1 MCNFSRKYLWR
12 MAATH
17 YREPQEVIVAGLDFG
32 RGEQTNCR
40 TSVLLQSTE
49 RRSDTARRVE
59 VSEMETEIKRWRRET
74 KRLREP
80 ER

>member
-1 MCNFSRKYLWR
+1 
-12 MAATH
+12 MAAAH

-32 RGEQTNCR
+32 QEEQTNCR

-49 RRSDTARRVE
+49 RRRDTARRVE